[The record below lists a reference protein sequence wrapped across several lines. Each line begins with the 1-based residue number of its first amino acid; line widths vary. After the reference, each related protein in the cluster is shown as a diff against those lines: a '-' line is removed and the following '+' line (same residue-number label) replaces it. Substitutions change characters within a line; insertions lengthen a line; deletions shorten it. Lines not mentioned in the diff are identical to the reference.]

1 MARLMATRSISISLE
16 EAQLRQ
22 LDEELNRSCGQDR
35 RNRSSALSEALELW
49 LKQRR
54 IGALQQAYHQLGQM
68 EGGDAAAA
76 AGEATAMGSA
86 SLGHLDD

>member
-1 MARLMATRSISISLE
+1 MPTRSISISLE

-22 LDEELNRSCGQDR
+22 LDEELHRACGPDR

-54 IGALQQAYHQLGQM
+54 IEALQQAYQQLGQLD
-68 EGGDAAAA
+68 GGDIAAAA
-76 AGEATAMGSA
+76 AAATAMGSA
-86 SLGHLDD
+86 SLRQQDD

>member
-1 MARLMATRSISISLE
+1 MATRSISISLE

-22 LDEELNRSCGQDR
+22 LDEELNRTNGQNR

-54 IGALQQAYHQLGQM
+54 IGALQQAYHQLGQLKS
-68 EGGDAAAA
+68 GDADAAAA
-76 AGEATAMGSA
+76 EATAMGSA

>member
-1 MARLMATRSISISLE
+1 MATRSISISLE
-16 EAQLRQ
+16 ETQLRQ
-22 LDEELNRSCGQDR
+22 LDEALNSACGPER

-54 IGALQQAYHQLGQM
+54 LEALQQAYHQLQQL

-76 AGEATAMGSA
+76 AAAATAMGSA
-86 SLGHLDD
+86 SLGRLDD

>member
-1 MARLMATRSISISLE
+1 MATRSISVSLE
-16 EAQLRQ
+16 EAQLQQ
-22 LDEELNRSCGQDR
+22 LDEELNRACGPDR

-54 IGALQQAYHQLGQM
+54 LEALQQAYHQLGRL

-76 AGEATAMGSA
+76 AAAATAMGSA
-86 SLGHLDD
+86 SLGRLND

>member
-1 MARLMATRSISISLE
+1 MATRSISISLE

-22 LDEELNRSCGQDR
+22 LDEELNRTCGQDR

-54 IGALQQAYHQLGQM
+54 IGALQQAYHQLGQL

-76 AGEATAMGSA
+76 EATAMGSA

>member
-1 MARLMATRSISISLE
+1 MVRLMATRSISISLE

-68 EGGDAAAA
+68 EGGDA
-76 AGEATAMGSA
+76 GEATAMGSA